1 MYNDLN
7 NELFEKY
14 FNSDERSKIW
24 KDSIDLVSDILY
36 FEEHMSRMKK
46 SNFNFKVN
54 FSEYCNERSLQIL
67 FRNYSCLGINTDTI
81 NQVLVRY
88 NLTKFFINKVYNDEL
103 TPDIEKDLVSFSN
116 YWSNLYKTEGI
127 AQFVSD
133 FVGCSH
139 GIHLTEEKIISIIK
153 NHHTEEKRED

>member
-7 NELFEKY
+7 NELFEKH

-67 FRNYSCLGINTDTI
+67 FRDYSCLGLNPPPPSKAWGGGFLFFTRRSTSDT
-81 NQVLVRY
+81 
-88 NLTKFFINKVYNDEL
+88 NK
-103 TPDIEKDLVSFSN
+103 T
-116 YWSNLYKTEGI
+116 
-127 AQFVSD
+127 
-133 FVGCSH
+133 
-139 GIHLTEEKIISIIK
+139 
-153 NHHTEEKRED
+153 